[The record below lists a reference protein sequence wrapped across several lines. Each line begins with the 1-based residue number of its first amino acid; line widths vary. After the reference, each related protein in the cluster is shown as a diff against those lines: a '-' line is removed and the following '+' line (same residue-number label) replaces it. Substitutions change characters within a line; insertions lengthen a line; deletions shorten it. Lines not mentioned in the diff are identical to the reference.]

1 MPSLKK
7 LAVLATAAKAAQS
20 YVREN
25 PEKADHYLGKAA
37 EFADKRTKGKYSRQ
51 INGVA
56 SKARSAVIGTGPQV
70 GGTSTGPTIPTQ
82 PTTPSE
88 PVDPNHTA

>member
-25 PEKADHYLGKAA
+25 PEKADRYLGKAA